1 MRAVRLVIAVL
12 IVSPILILAFTDSK
26 FSRQPCAQVTAAPGP
41 VTLTAP
47 VAPGQPQAFS
57 TIGALPSLAPAPGT
71 VPLGVASA
79 AATPRAFRCT
89 CSTAGT
95 WTEWAGVV
103 SSSSYFLA
111 RQTAQSQCAS
121 YILNENPPSAYI
133 PPESTNLNQQRPTIY
148 NGEAFTQ
155 RAQVATS
162 VGESFL
168 EPRSKEAIQG
178 TQCTQCAC
186 N

>member
-1 MRAVRLVIAVL
+1 MRSVRLVIAVL

-26 FSRQPCAQVTAAPGP
+26 FARQPCAQVTAAPGP

-71 VPLGVASA
+71 IPLGVASA
-79 AATPRAFRCT
+79 ASTPRAFRCT
-89 CSTAGT
+89 CSAAGT

-111 RQTAQSQCAS
+111 SQTAQVAVRQLHPEREPAVGVH
-121 YILNENPPSAYI
+121 SARGLD
-133 PPESTNLNQQRPTIY
+133 LNQQRPTIY

-168 EPRSKEAIQG
+168 EPRSQEAIQS
-178 TQCTQCAC
+178 TQCSQCAC